1 LVQETGLSP
10 FLIKN
15 QPSNHD
21 RKPIFVQM
29 LLLKNAHILD
39 GHTESRPQDIL
50 IRGGIIDQ
58 IMPNISAPEGAEVW
72 ESEHL
77 CVSPGWLDLGVYAA
91 DPGYEHREDLSSA
104 AAAAAA
110 GGYTALAC
118 FPNTH
123 PALHTKS
130 EILYIKNKSASLPVH
145 CYPIGAISQN
155 CHGKDMAELYDMHAA
170 GAVAFSDGHHAV
182 SDAGLLLRSLQYVQ
196 AFNGLIINTPNH
208 ASISS
213 GGQMNEGLMS
223 TSLGLKGL
231 PALAEEL
238 MVQRDLSLLEY
249 TGGRLHIHLVSTAK
263 SVAMI
268 RAAKQARL
276 PVTCSVAIANCCFTD
291 EKLQD
296 FDSNWKVTP
305 PLRTPSDVE
314 ALQKGLAE
322 GVIDVIC
329 SNHTPWHEEA
339 KNLEFPF
346 ADFGMIGLETCYGL
360 CQTIL
365 GKVLTT
371 NQLVQKL
378 CLAPRSI
385 LGLEAP
391 QIRAGQRAEI
401 SVFDPTKS
409 WVVTEKDLR
418 SKSRN
423 TPFLGQTLTGKVLG
437 TQSGK

>member
-1 LVQETGLSP
+1 
-10 FLIKN
+10 
-15 QPSNHD
+15 
-21 RKPIFVQM
+21 M

-39 GHTESRPQDIL
+39 GYTESKPQDIL
-50 IRGGIIDQ
+50 IREGKIDQ
-58 IMPNISAPEGAEVW
+58 IGPQISAPEGTEVW

-77 CVSPGWLDLGVYAA
+77 CVSPGWLDLGVYAS

-104 AAAAAA
+104 AHAAAA

-130 EILYIKNKSASLPVH
+130 EILYIKNKSASLPVQ
-145 CYPIGAISQN
+145 CYPIGAISQD
-155 CHGKDMAELYDMHAA
+155 CKGKDLAELYDMHAA

-196 AFNGLIINTPNH
+196 AFNGLIINVPNH
-208 ASISS
+208 ASIAS

-238 MVQRDLSLLEY
+238 MVQRDLSLLQY
-249 TGGRLHIHLVSTAK
+249 TGGRLHIHLISTAK

-268 RAAKQARL
+268 GEAKKAGL

-296 FDSNWKVTP
+296 FDSNWKITP
-305 PLRTPSDVE
+305 PLRTPSDVV
-314 ALQKGLAE
+314 ALQKGLEE

-346 ADFGMIGLETCYGL
+346 ADFGMIGLETCYGI
-360 CQTIL
+360 CQTML
-365 GKVLTT
+365 NKTLTT
-371 NQLVQKL
+371 NQLIQKL
-378 CLAPRSI
+378 SVAPRRI
-385 LGLEAP
+385 LGLDVP

-401 SVFDPTKS
+401 TVFDPKKT
-409 WVVTEKDLR
+409 WVVAEKDLR

-423 TPFLGQTLTGKVLG
+423 TPFIGETLTGKVLG
-437 TQSGK
+437 IQSGK